1 MSDLRTIQRKVS
13 SARLAS
19 RRGGQFPIAEP
30 FRRLVAIFDNGVV
43 CVAKEERWSA
53 GVKGVLES
61 ARSAGLAPRNIIETS
76 VEVIVELYKD
86 HQQPGE
92 GADLQIRRQAE
103 LSELIQQAAAM
114 KSSDLRLRVTR
125 DYTEIM
131 CRVHGRAVQV
141 GTRTRDDGL
150 ALIRAALAVSSD
162 QGTYAAD
169 TTFQQ
174 GALTE
179 KSGLLPR
186 RVDLIRLQYTP
197 TSDGLGSLSM
207 RLKERGQPGVSDVA
221 GLGYNA
227 RQVADL
233 ATMRRRTNGLYILS
247 GKVSSGKT
255 QTLQRC
261 INQMYL
267 EKRKEITVYTI
278 EEPVELDLSFA
289 VQVPARISIDGRDG
303 FSEAMK
309 ASLRSDPN
317 VIVLGE
323 VRSPETAQLAIHA
336 ATTGHALWSTIH
348 AASALGILD
357 RLHDLGI
364 GMDKLKDPSIV
375 RGLVYQRLVGVLC
388 PSCRLSY
395 TAATGSQIDPHLAAE
410 VSDLTS
416 TPPDALFVRGPGC
429 SACAGGLVGRTVVAE
444 VILTDVELLSLFA
457 ERRYRDM
464 RRHWLTPIAD
474 GGLGGVPVLHHAL
487 TKVGLG
493 MCDINEIEEEVDLV
507 SSYRAH
513 HGALIPRLRADVA
526 EARREQG

>member
-1 MSDLRTIQRKVS
+1 MRTIQRKVS
-13 SARLAS
+13 GARLAS
-19 RRGGQFPIAEP
+19 RRGGPFQIAEP
-30 FRRLVAIFDNGVV
+30 FRRLIAVFDNGVV
-43 CVAKEERWSA
+43 CVAREERWSA

-61 ARSAGLAPRNIIETS
+61 ARTAGLGAREVIETS
-76 VEVIVELYKD
+76 VEIIVELYKD

-92 GADLQIRRQAE
+92 GVDLQIRRQAE
-103 LSELIQQAAAM
+103 LAELIQQAAAM

-131 CRVHGRAVQV
+131 CRVHGRAVQM

-150 ALIRAALAVSSD
+150 ALIRAALAVASD
-162 QGTYAAD
+162 QGTHAAD

-207 RLKERGQPGVSDVA
+207 RLKERGQPGESDVA
-221 GLGYNA
+221 ALGYNA

-233 ATMRRRTNGLYILS
+233 ATMRRRTNGLYMLS

-261 INQMYL
+261 LNQMYQ

-278 EEPVELDLSFA
+278 EEPVELDLPFA
-289 VQVPARISIDGRDG
+289 VQVPARISLDGRDG

-323 VRSPETAQLAIHA
+323 VRSAETAQLAVHV

-357 RLHDLGI
+357 RLLDLGI
-364 GMDKLKDPSIV
+364 EMDKLKDPSIV

-388 PSCRLSY
+388 PACRVSY
-395 TAATGSQIDPHLAAE
+395 AEAMGEQIDPDLARE
-410 VSDLTS
+410 ICDLTGIG
-416 TPPDALFVRGPGC
+416 PDLLYLRGPGC
-429 SACAGGLVGRTVVAE
+429 PSCAGGLVGRTVVAE
-444 VILTDVELLSLFA
+444 VILTDLELLSLFA

-464 RRHWLTPIAD
+464 RRHWLTPTSE
-474 GGLGGVPVLHHAL
+474 GGLGGMPVLHHAL

-493 MCDINEIEEEVDLV
+493 ICDINEIEEEVDLV
-507 SSYRAH
+507 SSYRTH
-513 HGALIPRLRADVA
+513 HGSLIAQLRKDVA